1 MTLDHVGPQ
10 LPAGAADSMLAQ
22 LAQARPA
29 VMLDHQNR
37 FIRVLTPA
45 EAVEMYDAQLM
56 AAARRL
62 ESGLDPV
69 TPAFQIRYIDTP
81 PAPGHTV
88 PQPAASQPVPAWVK
102 GTSMLLVAT
111 GVCGAGVGAGIGW
124 AAPGLQYLDNVFYA
138 LSAALISGA
147 ALLSTI
153 RAKLYSG
160 GSGSAVPP
168 ASTGAHGPGC
178 GGPKHHLVVRDR
190 GRMKV
195 KARNITV
202 Q

>member
-10 LPAGAADSMLAQ
+10 LRAGEADPTLAQ

-29 VMLDHQNR
+29 VMLDPQNR

-45 EAVEMYDAQLM
+45 EAVEMYDAQLL

-69 TPAFQIRYIDTP
+69 PPAFQIRYINTH
-81 PAPGHTV
+81 PGHAAA
-88 PQPAASQPVPAWVK
+88 PQPTAAQPVPAWVK

-124 AAPGLQYLDNVFYA
+124 AAPGLKYLDNVFYA

-153 RAKLYSG
+153 RTKLFSN
-160 GSGSAVPP
+160 GSGAAAPP
-168 ASTGAHGPGC
+168 SPSGAHVGC
-178 GGPKHHLVVRDR
+178 GGPKNHLVVRDR
-190 GRMKV
+190 ARMKI

>member
-10 LPAGAADSMLAQ
+10 LPAGDVDSTLAHV
-22 LAQARPA
+22 AQARPA

-45 EAVEMYDAQLM
+45 EAVEMYEAQLL

-62 ESGLDPV
+62 ESGLAPAPPV
-69 TPAFQIRYIDTP
+69 FQIRYINTP
-81 PAPGHTV
+81 PAHPGV
-88 PQPAASQPVPAWVK
+88 PQSTAAQPVPAWVK

-124 AAPGLQYLDNVFYA
+124 AAPGLKYLDNVFYA

-153 RAKLYSG
+153 RTKLSSG
-160 GSGSAVPP
+160 GSDSAVPP
-168 ASTGAHGPGC
+168 FSTRAHGSGC
-178 GGPKHHLVVRDR
+178 SGPKNHLVVRDR
-190 GRMKV
+190 ARMKI

>member
-1 MTLDHVGPQ
+1 MILDHVGPQ
-10 LPAGAADSMLAQ
+10 ITADTANSTLAQ

-45 EAVEMYDAQLM
+45 EAIEMYDAQLL

-62 ESGLDPV
+62 ESGLAPAP
-69 TPAFQIRYIDTP
+69 PAFQIRYINTP
-81 PAPGHTV
+81 SARNHTAPQATA
-88 PQPAASQPVPAWVK
+88 PQPVPAWVK

-124 AAPGLQYLDNVFYA
+124 AAPGLKYLDNVFYA
-138 LSAALISGA
+138 FSAAFISGA

-153 RAKLYSG
+153 RAKLFSG

-168 ASTGAHGPGC
+168 ASTGTDGAGC
-178 GGPKHHLVVRDR
+178 GGPKNHLVVRDR
-190 GRMKV
+190 ARMKI

>member
-10 LPAGAADSMLAQ
+10 LPAGDVDSTLAH

-37 FIRVLTPA
+37 FIRVLTPT
-45 EAVEMYDAQLM
+45 EAVEMYEAQLL
-56 AAARRL
+56 AAGQRL
-62 ESGLDPV
+62 ESGLDPAP
-69 TPAFQIRYIDTP
+69 PAFQIRYINTA
-81 PAPGHTV
+81 PAQPAV
-88 PQPAASQPVPAWVK
+88 PQPTAAQPVPAWVK

-124 AAPGLQYLDNVFYA
+124 AAPGLKYLDNVFYA
-138 LSAALISGA
+138 LSTALISGA

-153 RAKLYSG
+153 RAKLPSR
-160 GSGSAVPP
+160 GSDSAVSPSP
-168 ASTGAHGPGC
+168 TGAHSSGC
-178 GGPKHHLVVRDR
+178 GGPKNHLVVRDR
-190 GRMKV
+190 ARMKI